1 MLAGWGWIMLRNSIR
16 LDILDPIWQILE
28 DEAYPM
34 SGNSPE
40 YLLVSSWARV
50 WSLILLC
57 NQAPNLV
64 SNRGWNLVN
73 ACSHSLVDVYKLD
86 LMCPKEEEL
95 ERELSSAL
103 EKQTN
108 SSGTPTPN
116 ASEMQTQSGWS
127 GHQRS
132 WSGLKGFSPSVP
144 GTHSSSTSVHMQHP
158 ISSLILIGLSRCL
171 WGLTEADTWGRGI
184 STG

>member
-1 MLAGWGWIMLRNSIR
+1 MLINSVG
-16 LDILDPIWQILE
+16 LVILGPIWQILE
-28 DEAYPM
+28 DEAYPV
-34 SGNSPE
+34 SRNSPE

-57 NQAPNLV
+57 NQVPSLV

-73 ACSHSLVDVYKLD
+73 ACSHILVNVYKLD

-95 ERELSSAL
+95 EHELSSAL

-108 SSGTPTPN
+108 SSGTLTPN

-132 WSGLKGFSPSVP
+132 WSGLKGVFPLLFLEP
-144 GTHSSSTSVHMQHP
+144 IHHPHQYTHN
-158 ISSLILIGLSRCL
+158 ISYLPRF
-171 WGLTEADTWGRGI
+171 
-184 STG
+184 